1 MSLRKRD
8 SYGRFAPGAGGSALQ
23 QFGQESMQFKR
34 PRTVQPNMPGYPGS
48 VGEFS
53 PAGQGPPQ
61 AGALAVGYSSGV
73 IDIASNSTSSLPVQ
87 ARPWS
92 PQCAVGDFS
101 PGSLLFVRKDLER
114 ASYKSVADLA
124 TANWLL
130 RDARSALA
138 YNGANPEGKMGAE
151 SHAGEN
157 GWSAD
162 KGGWNFMG
170 SLRNKY
176 LAPGSLITLMNV
188 DVFGRSK
195 IGNIFS
201 RKLLTG
207 DRVGIALVPVDI
219 LRYPTIE
226 GPGNGSANPK
236 LYAESLLPDNDE
248 ETQLDAKKRTR
259 SAMELLIDPLSEMD
273 GEDYA
278 QEGKHTVWQWLPT
291 HNGKLCKHVEK
302 LFPVVDVPDPN
313 DDSKTIKQL
322 DIPDFIDHISLG
334 CVSNA
339 LMCGKTHE
347 AHMQRALMSTDA
359 YTTLPQIEILIE

>member
-1 MSLRKRD
+1 MSRKRD

-34 PRTVQPNMPGYPGS
+34 PRTVQPNMPGYPGA

-53 PAGQGPPQ
+53 SAGQGPPQ
-61 AGALAVGYSSGV
+61 AGALSVGYSSGV
-73 IDIASNSTSSLPVQ
+73 VDIASNSTSSLPVQ

-101 PGSLLFVRKDLER
+101 PGSLLFVRKDLEH

-138 YNGANPEGKMGAE
+138 ANGANPEGAMGAE
-151 SHAGEN
+151 SHAGKN
-157 GWSAD
+157 GWLAD

-201 RKLLTG
+201 KKLLTG

-219 LRYPTIE
+219 LMYPTIE
-226 GPGNGSANPK
+226 GPGNGSGNTE
-236 LYAESLLPDNDE
+236 LYTQSLLPDANDPKDPPL
-248 ETQLDAKKRTR
+248 LDPKKRTR
-259 SAMELLIDPLSEMD
+259 SAIELLVDRPSEND
-273 GEDYA
+273 GVDY
-278 QEGKHTVWQWLPT
+278 QDIGKFTVWQWLPT
-291 HNGKLCKHVEK
+291 HNGKLCKHVER
-302 LFPVVDVPDPN
+302 LFYAGE
-313 DDSKTIKQL
+313 
-322 DIPDFIDHISLG
+322 IPDFIDHISLG

-347 AHMQRALMSTDA
+347 THMRRALMSTDA

>member
-1 MSLRKRD
+1 MASRKRD
-8 SYGRFAPGAGGSALQ
+8 SFGRFATGAGGSAMQ

-34 PRTVQPNMPGYPGS
+34 PRTVQPSMPGYPGA

-53 PAGQGPPQ
+53 SAGQGPPQ
-61 AGALAVGYSSGV
+61 AGALGVGYSSGV
-73 IDIASNSTSSLPVQ
+73 VDIGSNSTSSLPVQ

-101 PGSLLFVRKDLER
+101 PGSLLFVRKDLEH

-130 RDARSALA
+130 RDARSLLA
-138 YNGANPEGKMGAE
+138 ANGANPEGDMGAE
-151 SHAGEN
+151 SHAGKN
-157 GWSAD
+157 GWLAA

-201 RKLLTG
+201 KKLQTG
-207 DRVGIALVPVDI
+207 DRVGIALVPVNI
-219 LRYPTIE
+219 LMYRTIE
-226 GPGNGSANPK
+226 GPGNGSANPVM
-236 LYAESLLPDNDE
+236 YAESLMAD
-248 ETQLDAKKRTR
+248 DAVGADKRTR
-259 SAMELLIDPLSEMD
+259 SAIELLISPESKQD
-273 GEDYA
+273 GVDF
-278 QEGKHTVWQWLPT
+278 KDTNKFTVWQWLPT
-291 HNGKLCKHVEK
+291 HNGRLCKHTWTLFHSSK
-302 LFPVVDVPDPN
+302 LDAKKGPN
-313 DDSKTIKQL
+313 V
-322 DIPDFIDHISLG
+322 DFIDHISLG

-339 LMCGKTHE
+339 LMCGKSHETH
-347 AHMQRALMSTDA
+347 MRRALMSTDA

>member
-1 MSLRKRD
+1 MSRKRD
-8 SYGRFAPGAGGSALQ
+8 SYGRFAPGASGSALQ
-23 QFGQESMQFKR
+23 QFGRESMQFKR
-34 PRTVQPNMPGYPGS
+34 PRTVQPSMPGYPGA

-53 PAGQGPPQ
+53 SAGQGPPQ
-61 AGALAVGYSSGV
+61 AGALGVGYSSGV
-73 IDIASNSTSSLPVQ
+73 VDIASNSTSSLPVQ

-101 PGSLLFVRKDLER
+101 PGSLLFVRKDLEH

-138 YNGANPEGKMGAE
+138 AKGANPEGKMGAE
-151 SHAGEN
+151 SHAGKN
-157 GWSAD
+157 GWLAD

-195 IGNIFS
+195 IGNLFS
-201 RKLLTG
+201 KKLQTG
-207 DRVGIALVPVDI
+207 DRVGIALVPVNI
-219 LRYPTIE
+219 LMYRTIE
-226 GPGNGSANPK
+226 GPGNGSANPV
-236 LYAESLLPDNDE
+236 LYAQSLVAD
-248 ETQLDAKKRTR
+248 DAATDVKRTR
-259 SAMELLIDPLSEMD
+259 SAMELLVNPKSDQP
-273 GEDYA
+273 GEDY
-278 QEGKHTVWQWLPT
+278 EDTDTFTVWQWLPT
-291 HNGKLCKHVEK
+291 HNGKICKHVES
-302 LFPVVDVPDPN
+302 LFQ
-313 DDSKTIKQL
+313 TGE
-322 DIPDFIDHISLG
+322 IPDFIDHISLG

-339 LMCGKTHE
+339 LTCGKTHE
-347 AHMQRALMSTDA
+347 MHMRRALMSTDA

>member
-1 MSLRKRD
+1 MSRKRD
-8 SYGRFAPGAGGSALQ
+8 SFGRFAPGAGGSALQ

-34 PRTVQPNMPGYPGS
+34 PRTVQPSMPGYPGA

-53 PAGQGPPQ
+53 SAGQGPPQ
-61 AGALAVGYSSGV
+61 AGALSVGYSSGV
-73 IDIASNSTSSLPVQ
+73 VDIASNSTSSLPVQ

-101 PGSLLFVRKDLER
+101 PGALLFVRKDLEH

-138 YNGANPEGKMGAE
+138 ANGANPEGAMGAE
-151 SHAGEN
+151 SHAGKN
-157 GWSAD
+157 GWLAD

-195 IGNIFS
+195 IGNLFS
-201 RKLLTG
+201 KKLLTG
-207 DRVGIALVPVDI
+207 DRVGIALVPVNI
-219 LRYPTIE
+219 LMYPTIE
-226 GPGNGSANPK
+226 GPGNGSGDPK
-236 LYAESLLPDNDE
+236 LYVQSLLPDANDP
-248 ETQLDAKKRTR
+248 TNSAASLDVKKRTR
-259 SAMELLIDPLSEMD
+259 SAIELMVDSRSNND
-273 GEDYA
+273 GLDYKDV
-278 QEGKHTVWQWLPT
+278 GKFTVWQWLPT
-291 HNGKLCKHVEK
+291 HNGKLSKHVQR
-302 LFPVVDVPDPN
+302 LFPADPA
-313 DDSKTIKQL
+313 DSKKNL
-322 DIPDFIDHISLG
+322 IPDFIDHISLG

-347 AHMQRALMSTDA
+347 THMRRALMSTDA

>member
-1 MSLRKRD
+1 MASRKRD
-8 SYGRFAPGAGGSALQ
+8 SYGRFAPGAGGTALQ

-34 PRTVQPNMPGYPGS
+34 PRTVQPTMPGYPGA

-53 PAGQGPPQ
+53 SAGQGPPQ
-61 AGALAVGYSSGV
+61 AGALGVGYSSGV

-101 PGSLLFVRKDLER
+101 PGSLLFVRKDLEH

-138 YNGANPEGKMGAE
+138 ANGANPEGEMGAE
-151 SHAGEN
+151 SHAGKN
-157 GWSAD
+157 GWLAD

-201 RKLLTG
+201 KKLQTG
-207 DRVGIALVPVDI
+207 DRVGIALVPVNI
-219 LRYPTIE
+219 LMYRTIE
-226 GPGNGSANPK
+226 GPGSGSANPV
-236 LYAESLLPDNDE
+236 LYVESLLPDGNVKG
-248 ETQLDAKKRTR
+248 TPLLNPKKRTR
-259 SAMELLIDPLSEMD
+259 SATELLIDPTSKDD
-273 GEDYA
+273 GADYTDA
-278 QEGKHTVWQWLPT
+278 NKFTVWQWLPT
-291 HNGKLCKHVEK
+291 HNGRLCKHTWT
-302 LFPVVDVPDPN
+302 LFDASKVDDKKGPDV
-313 DDSKTIKQL
+313 
-322 DIPDFIDHISLG
+322 DFIDHISLG

-339 LMCGKTHE
+339 LMCGKSHE
-347 AHMQRALMSTDA
+347 AHMRRALMSTDA